1 MKEFI
6 KNNGMILIMLVL
18 FLVCGVLGALTFTGC
33 KSTIKMPEGLND
45 KCKVTWALII
55 AFHESN
61 KNEATKSAIAL
72 LLNDSQKECYKS
84 IDQERIRKV
93 SVKCRKE
100 VYGES
105 PIDLRDL
112 SKKDQFT
119 SCVQL
124 YEGEIK

>member
-1 MKEFI
+1 MIQSI
-6 KNNGMILIMLVL
+6 KNNIPIIILAIL
-18 FLVCGVLGALTFTGC
+18 FTAVGALGITTITGC

-55 AFHESN
+55 AFHESG
-61 KNEATKSAIAL
+61 KNEGTKSAVAL

-93 SVKCRKE
+93 SVMCREQVYGKE
-100 VYGES
+100 V
-105 PIDLRDL
+105 PDLGDL
-112 SKKDQFT
+112 QKKEMFIN
-119 SCVQL
+119 CVKI